1 MHTPRPWREVHDHAP
16 DWTGDWYI
24 YGSGNKWI
32 VLGEGWT
39 EEHQANARL
48 IAAAPD
54 LLEALEE
61 LVTIVETA
69 REEGYDNIDYSTTK
83 PARLAIEK
91 AK

>member
-1 MHTPRPWREVHDHAP
+1 MGLPLFIHINHPCEEVDLWRVQQPELEKVAR
-16 DWTGDWYI
+16 GQGYI
-24 YGSGNKWI
+24 YIEELRNI
-32 VLGEGWT
+32 VSS
-39 EEHQANARL
+39 HA
-48 IAAAPD
+48 D